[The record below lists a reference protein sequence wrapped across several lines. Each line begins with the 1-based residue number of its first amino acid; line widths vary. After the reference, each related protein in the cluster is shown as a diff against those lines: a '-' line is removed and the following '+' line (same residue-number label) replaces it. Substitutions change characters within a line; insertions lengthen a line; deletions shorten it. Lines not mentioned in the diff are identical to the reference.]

1 VQQALIGGDLGVD
14 ADPKAHILFERR
26 RSNERIRRIGACGKA
41 VEERREQKP
50 ERRSLD

>member
-26 RSNERIRRIGACGKA
+26 RLNERIGRFGACGKA
-41 VEERREQKP
+41 WERREQKP
-50 ERRSLD
+50 EGRRLD

>member
-26 RSNERIRRIGACGKA
+26 RLNEWIGRIGVRGKA

-50 ERRSLD
+50 EGRGID